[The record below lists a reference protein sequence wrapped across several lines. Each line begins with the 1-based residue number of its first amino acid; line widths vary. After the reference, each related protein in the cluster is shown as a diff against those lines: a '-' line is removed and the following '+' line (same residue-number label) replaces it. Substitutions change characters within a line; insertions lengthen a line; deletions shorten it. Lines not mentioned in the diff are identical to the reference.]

1 VALLIKK
8 RIVSV
13 FRKKG
18 IDLQQRFIIMS
29 SDFFLD
35 HGSDVTISDNGI
47 GFQPEDE
54 EKIFEMF
61 YRVREKKYRGSG
73 IGLPI
78 CKKIM
83 DIHGGFVTAKC
94 DPECTTF
101 SCYFPI

>member
-1 VALLIKK
+1 
-8 RIVSV
+8 
-13 FRKKG
+13 
-18 IDLQQRFIIMS
+18 MS
-29 SDFFLD
+29 SDFSLD

-101 SCYFPI
+101 SCYFPINWDL